1 MKRPKSLPKFR
12 DEDAEREFWSREES
26 ADYLDWSQARRV
38 VFPNL
43 QPSTRTISLRLPESL
58 LADLKVLANR
68 LDTPYQSL
76 MKVYL
81 AERVMREMREGRTP
95 EELAAQVRE
104 PAAPYG
110 HGGRSKELSR
120 KKVAAKSALPER
132 HGGVG
137 DRRVP
142 RNKTRTHS

>member
-1 MKRPKSLPKFR
+1 MKRPKSLPRFR

-26 ADYLDWSQARRV
+26 ADYLDWSRARRV

-81 AERVMREMREGRTP
+81 AERVIRELREGRTP

-110 HGGRSKELSR
+110 RARRSKELSR
-120 KKVAAKSALPER
+120 KKVPAKSVSQER
-132 HGGVG
+132 
-137 DRRVP
+137 
-142 RNKTRTHS
+142 